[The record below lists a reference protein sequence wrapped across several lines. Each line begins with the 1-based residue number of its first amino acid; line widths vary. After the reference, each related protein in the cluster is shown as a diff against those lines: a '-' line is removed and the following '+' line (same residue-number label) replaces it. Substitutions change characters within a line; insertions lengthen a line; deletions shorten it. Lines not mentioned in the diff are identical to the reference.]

1 MTSRIWFSVLWLAA
15 GWQAWAAPLTLRTGW
30 VYVPGAQDMIAA
42 GQWGCLTGVNVN
54 GDTLSISASS
64 GNYNTVINTSG
75 PVLKL
80 QGDFSVLATLSDP
93 GTVGS
98 FLTMVGTLNTGSAYW
113 QGLKRL
119 DVGRSGSSIV
129 VNYWIGTS
137 ASPTEQS
144 FAIPAGVSDPVTF
157 EVARVGTQIQVY
169 VGGSQVGS
177 FADPGLFSSGQM
189 YFGFNISPG
198 DTLNVLALAAAM
210 PVGSSTSLSALDLQV
225 VNRTGSG
232 LRDFAAPSGLLMGAA
247 ADAPYFSDPNYVQAL
262 GGEYNLIVPENDL
275 KFAETEPAQGQ
286 YSFCAADQLLAFA
299 QANGMKM
306 RGHNLVWSQNLP
318 GWLTGGNFSSAQAAS
333 IMQDHI
339 DNVVGHYKGK
349 LVDWDVVNEA
359 LSNNSPYGLDETAFW
374 YQQIGSAYLDT
385 AFKLA
390 HAADPNAKLF
400 YNDYGGE
407 GLSAKSNAI
416 YTMVQ
421 GMISRGVPINGV
433 GLEMHVNPSD
443 VPSES
448 DISAN
453 MTRLGALGLEVHV
466 SEMDVALQVDTNGN
480 ATAANLAAQATTYQ
494 NVFAA
499 CQANSNCTAFLT
511 WGVTD
516 LHSWIPGFEPGQGAA
531 LLLDQQYNHKP
542 AYNSISASLQT
553 GSASAAR
560 PVIYPGGIV
569 IHASALAPVSPGT
582 LADIYG
588 TNLAAAAATTP
599 GLPLDATLGN
609 VQVTVNGT
617 PAPLY
622 YVSPGQVDFQIPYA
636 VAPGPALVQVTSNG
650 APGMSAGITVQ
661 QAAPSI
667 LTWTD
672 SAGNVR
678 AIAQNQDYSLNTS
691 TNCAVPGSY
700 VTVYMMGSGPLNNPI
715 ASGAA
720 ALSNPLSQETLTTTA
735 TVGNASASVPFAGM
749 APTFVGLMQV
759 NLQVPAVSGDQP
771 VQVQVGSF
779 TSNSALLCVGK

>member
-1 MTSRIWFSVLWLAA
+1 VCFFTASLAGATSLQPRS
-15 GWQAWAAPLTLRTGW
+15 GW
-30 VYVPGAQDMIAA
+30 VYVPGGQDLVAA
-42 GQWGCLTGVNVN
+42 GSWGCVTSVNVAA
-54 GDTLSISASS
+54 DTLSITASS
-64 GNYNTVINTSG
+64 ANYNTVTNTTG
-75 PVLKL
+75 PVLKP

-93 GTVGS
+93 ATGGS
-98 FLTMVGTLNTGSAYW
+98 FLTMVGTLATGSAYW

-119 DVGRSGSSIV
+119 DVGRSGSVIQA
-129 VNYWIGTS
+129 NYWTGTS
-137 ASPTEQS
+137 SNPTAQTWP
-144 FAIPAGVSDPVTF
+144 IPSGVTDPVAF
-157 EVARVGTQIQVY
+157 EVARIGTQIEIFVS
-169 VGGSQVGS
+169 GSQVGS
-177 FADPGLFSSGQM
+177 FADPGLFGSGQV
-189 YFGFNISPG
+189 YFGFNVSPG

-210 PVGSSTSLSALDLQV
+210 PAGSSDSLSALDLQV
-225 VNRTGSG
+225 ANRTGSG
-232 LRDFAAPSGLLMGAA
+232 LRDLAAPSGLLIGAA

-262 GGEYNLIVPENDL
+262 GGQYNLIVPENDL
-275 KFAETEPAQGQ
+275 KFAETEPNQGQ

-306 RGHNLVWSQNLP
+306 RGHNLVWSQNNP
-318 GWLTGGNFSSAQAAS
+318 PWLLNGNFTAAQAAG

-339 DNVVGHYKGK
+339 GTVVGHYKGK

-359 LSNNSPYGLDETAFW
+359 VSNSPPYGLDQTSFW
-374 YQQIGSAYLDT
+374 YQQLGSGYLDM
-385 AFKLA
+385 AFQLA

-407 GLSAKSNAI
+407 GLSGKSNAI

-453 MTRLGALGLEVHV
+453 MARLGKLGLEVHV
-466 SEMDVALQVDTNGN
+466 SEMDVALQVNNSGT
-480 ATAANLAAQATTYQ
+480 ATAADLAAQATTYQ

-516 LHSWIPGFEPGQGAA
+516 LHSWIPSFELGFGAA
-531 LLLDQQYNHKP
+531 LLLDQQYNPKP
-542 AYNSISASLQT
+542 AYNAISAELQT
-553 GSASAAR
+553 ASASGTR
-560 PVIYPGGIV
+560 PVIFPGGVV

-588 TNLAAAAATTP
+588 TNLASAPATTP
-599 GLPLDATLGN
+599 VLPLGDTLGN

-617 PAPLY
+617 AAPLY
-622 YVSPGQVDFQIPYA
+622 YVSPGQIDFQIPYEIP
-636 VAPGPALVQVTSNG
+636 PGPALVQVSSNSN
-650 APGMSAGITVQ
+650 PGMSAGITVQ

-672 SAGNVR
+672 SAGNIR

-691 TNCAVPGSY
+691 TNCAAPGSY
-700 VTVYMMGSGPLNNPI
+700 VTVYMMGSGPLDNPI

-720 ALSNPLSQETLTTTA
+720 ATAPPGGPLSQETLTTTA
-735 TVGNASASVPFAGM
+735 TIGNASAQVLFAGM
-749 APTFVGLMQV
+749 TPTFVGLMQV
-759 NLQVPAVSGDQP
+759 SIQVPAVSGNQP
-771 VQVQVGSF
+771 VQVQLGSV
-779 TSNSALLCVGK
+779 TSNSALVCVGQ

>member
-1 MTSRIWFSVLWLAA
+1 VNVAA
-15 GWQAWAAPLTLRTGW
+15 GA
-30 VYVPGAQDMIAA
+30 
-42 GQWGCLTGVNVN
+42 
-54 GDTLSISASS
+54 LSIPASS
-64 GNYNTVINTSG
+64 ANYNTVTNTSG
-75 PVLKL
+75 PVLKP

-93 GTVGS
+93 ATGGS
-98 FLTMVGTLNTGSAYW
+98 FLTLVGTLATGSAYW

-119 DVGRSGSSIV
+119 DVGRAGSVIQA
-129 VNYWIGTS
+129 NYWTGTS
-137 ASPTEQS
+137 SNPTAQTW
-144 FAIPAGVSDPVTF
+144 PVPTGVTDPVAF
-157 EVARVGTQIQVY
+157 EVARIGTQIEIFVN
-169 VGGSQVGS
+169 GSQVGT
-177 FADPGLFSSGQM
+177 FADPGLFSSGQV
-189 YFGFNISPG
+189 YFGFNVSPG

-210 PVGSSTSLSALDLQV
+210 PAGSSDSLFALDLQV
-225 VNRTGSG
+225 ANRTGTG
-232 LRDFAAPSGLLMGAA
+232 LRDLAAPSGLLIGAA

-262 GGEYNLIVPENDL
+262 GGQFNLIVPENDL

-306 RGHNLVWSQNLP
+306 RGHNLVWAQSNP
-318 GWLTGGNFSSAQAAS
+318 SWLTNGNFTGGQAAS

-339 DNVVGHYKGK
+339 STVVGHYKGK

-359 LSNNSPYGLDETAFW
+359 LSNSPPYALDQTSFW
-374 YQQIGSAYLDT
+374 YQKLGSGYIDT
-385 AFKLA
+385 AFQLA

-400 YNDYGGE
+400 YNEYGGE
-407 GLSAKSNAI
+407 GLSAKSNAV
-416 YTMVQ
+416 YTLVQ

-433 GLEMHVNPSD
+433 GFEMHVNPSD

-453 MTRLGALGLEVHV
+453 MARLGKLGLEVHV
-466 SEMDVALQVDTNGN
+466 SEMDVALPVNSNGTAS
-480 ATAANLAAQATTYQ
+480 ATDLAAQATAYQ

-499 CQANSNCTAFLT
+499 CQANSNCTEFLT

-531 LLLDQQYNHKP
+531 LLLDQQYNPKP
-542 AYNSISASLQT
+542 AFNAIAAELRT
-553 GSASAAR
+553 ASASATR
-560 PVIYPGGIV
+560 PIIFPGGVV

-588 TNLAAAAATTP
+588 ANLASAPATTP
-599 GLPLDATLGN
+599 GFPLGPALGN

-617 PAPLY
+617 VAPLY
-622 YVSPGQVDFQIPYA
+622 YVSPEQIDFQIPYSI
-636 VAPGPALVQVTSNG
+636 APGPALVQVSSNG
-650 APGMSAGITVQ
+650 NPGMSAGITVQ

-672 SAGNVR
+672 SAGKVR
-678 AIAQNQDYSLNTS
+678 AIAQNLPDFSLNTS
-691 TNCAVPGSY
+691 TSCAAPGSY
-700 VTVYMMGSGPLNNPI
+700 VIVYMMGSGPLDNPI

-720 ALSNPLSQETLTTTA
+720 EPVPPAGPYSQETLATTA
-735 TVGNASASVPFAGM
+735 TIGNASAHVGFAGM

-759 NLQVPAVSGDQP
+759 NVQVPAVSGEQL